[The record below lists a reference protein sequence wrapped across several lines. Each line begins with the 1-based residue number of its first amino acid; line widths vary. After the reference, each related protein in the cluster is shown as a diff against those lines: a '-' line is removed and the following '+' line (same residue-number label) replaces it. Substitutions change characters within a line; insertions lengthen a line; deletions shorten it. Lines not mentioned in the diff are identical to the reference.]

1 MNCDQ
6 AFDVMTSSRR
16 TSDTELLVHLSGCP
30 RCREMQTTL
39 EPALGMF
46 HADSAELSRRSPWE
60 VAAEGTEVA
69 THAARR
75 LTTSVATP
83 RQGHHGLWGYAAAVV
98 LGAGL
103 VWSTFA
109 LNPPTAHAPAT
120 LRSAQDCVYLA
131 DSRPAGM
138 TGRQMTQSCLACH
151 AVTQGP

>member
-16 TSDTELLVHLSGCP
+16 TGDTELIGHLSGCP
-30 RCREMQTTL
+30 RCREMQATL

-46 HADSAELSRRSPWE
+46 HADSAEISRRSPWE
-60 VAAEGTEVA
+60 VASEGNEVA
-69 THAARR
+69 THAARK
-75 LTTSVATP
+75 LTTSVETP
-83 RQGHHGLWGYAAAVV
+83 RRGHHGLWGYAAAVV

-109 LNPPTAHAPAT
+109 LSPPTAATSAPP
-120 LRSAQDCVYLA
+120 RSAQDCIYLA
-131 DSRPAGM
+131 DSRPAGL

-151 AVTQGP
+151 VVTHGP